1 MKFIVQK
8 YRFFLF
14 LQNISNIIYKKH
26 IIFAPLAMR
35 KFLIKISSK
44 ITELIDFFYPP
55 FSSCISRQVFHYA
68 ACGGAV
74 VLLDWVL
81 YFLVYNFVLDK
92 QLLHLKVVTLS
103 PHIATL
109 AVTFPITV
117 LIGFLLQKYVT
128 FTASYLRGHVQL
140 FRYFL
145 VVMANLAINYAGLK
159 LLVDGLHFFP
169 TPSKMIITV
178 FTVIFSYISQEKF
191 TFKSVKPE

>member
-1 MKFIVQK
+1 MIQLVFNTPTNVKKILYLCPLIMQ
-8 YRFFLF
+8 RFF
-14 LQNISNIIYKKH
+14 
-26 IIFAPLAMR
+26 
-35 KFLIKISSK
+35 IKISTK
-44 ITELIDFFYPP
+44 ITGLIDFFYPP
-55 FSSCISRQVFHYA
+55 FSPYISRQIFHYA

-74 VLLDWVL
+74 VVLDWVL
-81 YFLVYNFVLDK
+81 YFLVYNFILDK
-92 QLLHLKVVTLS
+92 QELYLKIVTLS

-117 LIGFLLQKYVT
+117 LTGFLLQKYVT
-128 FTASYLRGHVQL
+128 FTDSYLRGRVQL

-145 VVMANLAINYAGLK
+145 VVIANLLINYIGLK

-191 TFKSVKPE
+191 TFKSIKPE